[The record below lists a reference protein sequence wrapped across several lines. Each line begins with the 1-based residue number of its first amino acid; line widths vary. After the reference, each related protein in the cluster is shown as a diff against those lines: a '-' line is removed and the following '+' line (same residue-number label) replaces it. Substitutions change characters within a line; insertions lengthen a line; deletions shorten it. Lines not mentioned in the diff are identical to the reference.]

1 MSKVWLERKEESWE
15 IKLDPATLT
24 LTNEKGEHYGVR
36 WEIFRDRTTL
46 KVTKYEKSF
55 ITGEWRPVVSASLS
69 SLLEPLLEPDED
81 EEVYEKPWY
90 LDEQELQDFIRR
102 ENVEEC
108 CKFILKLVKDNFS
121 YMFFDAFLEEVTKDK
136 KVE

>member
-15 IKLDPATLT
+15 IKLDPQANTLT

-36 WEIFRDRTTL
+36 WEIFKDRITL
-46 KVTKYEKSF
+46 RVTKYEKSF

-69 SLLEPLLEPDED
+69 SLLEPDED
-81 EEVYEKPWY
+81 EEAYEKPWY
-90 LDEQELQDFIRR
+90 LDERELQDFIRR
-102 ENVEEC
+102 EDVEEC

-121 YMFFDAFLEEVTKDK
+121 DIFFDAFLEEVTKDK